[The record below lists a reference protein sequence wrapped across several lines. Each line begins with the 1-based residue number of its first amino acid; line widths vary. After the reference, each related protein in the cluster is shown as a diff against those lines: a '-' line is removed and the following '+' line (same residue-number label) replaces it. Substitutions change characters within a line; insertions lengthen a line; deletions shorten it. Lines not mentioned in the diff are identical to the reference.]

1 MTDIAW
7 LIATGAPDE
16 EIKRIL
22 EREQFEK
29 DITDHYERVMRY
41 SPLNWNNPKLK
52 RLKTFLLT
60 KSKED
65 ITTFATWC
73 KREFSSMRP
82 EKLSQYPEL
91 VIVNWLQA
99 FPEDKTEEDGRHFVR
114 GEYAEFIE
122 H

>member
-1 MTDIAW
+1 MTNLDW
-7 LIATGAPDE
+7 LISAGVPNE
-16 EIKRIL
+16 EIQKLL
-22 EREQFEK
+22 EKEQREK
-29 DITDHYERVMRY
+29 DITDHYERSMRY
-41 SPLNWNNPKLK
+41 QSLNWDSPKLR
-52 RLKTFLLT
+52 RLKTFLV
-60 KSKED
+60 KQSKED

-99 FPEDKTEEDGRHFVR
+99 FPEVEEQDGRRFVR